1 MHLFVVHNSIKPG
14 WTLVTFQINYSVI
27 QIHVNTKANVWRQF
41 KVTGVFVKMDSED
54 PIAKVIMRRNH
65 MQKAICLP
73 GCVMYKETKT
83 RKQGS

>member
-1 MHLFVVHNSIKPG
+1 M
-14 WTLVTFQINYSVI
+14 
-27 QIHVNTKANVWRQF
+27 WRQF

-54 PIAKVIMRRNH
+54 PIAKVIMRRND